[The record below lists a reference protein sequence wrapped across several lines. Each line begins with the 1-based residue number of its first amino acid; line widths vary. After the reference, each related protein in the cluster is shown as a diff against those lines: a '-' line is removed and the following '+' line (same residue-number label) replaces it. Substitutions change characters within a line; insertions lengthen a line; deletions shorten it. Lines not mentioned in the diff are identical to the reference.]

1 MTAVQQSVPR
11 GPVRQAWRA
20 VREEEIAGAR
30 LGAKLRL
37 IAIPLVMIAMLFWV
51 PLNILWLI
59 EACLLVMLGLGAAQI
74 ALLSSTWFWFWQI
87 YVIVALEIGIAGL
100 AMFGAQIIF
109 DPPWPPQL
117 LLDNHT
123 VVYFYF
129 VLALTTLYFS
139 PWLVLWAGAFS
150 TLVWSA
156 GFWWIASLPESIVAI
171 PDGITIEEEVALIN
185 HPDFVNVEVW
195 SQDLLVLAITTLALA
210 VVVWRTRRLLSRQIT
225 VARERAN
232 LARHF
237 PPTMVDELAS
247 HDQPLAEVRRQDIA
261 VMFVDVVGFTS
272 LSERLGAEGT
282 IALLRELHGR
292 LEQTVFE
299 HGGTLDKFLGDGV
312 MATFGTPHPGER
324 DAAQALEAALAVV
337 QLAEDWNQV
346 RASMKQ
352 DPVTLSVGV
361 HFGEVVLG
369 DVGSAWRL
377 EYAVIGDTV
386 NVASRL
392 EELSR
397 ALGASVVV
405 SRELLDAAGFTPNEM
420 IEGGPQD
427 LRGRKAPVE
436 VSYLPRETVTP

>member
-1 MTAVQQSVPR
+1 
-11 GPVRQAWRA
+11 
-20 VREEEIAGAR
+20 
-30 LGAKLRL
+30 
-37 IAIPLVMIAMLFWV
+37 
-51 PLNILWLI
+51 
-59 EACLLVMLGLGAAQI
+59 
-74 ALLSSTWFWFWQI
+74 
-87 YVIVALEIGIAGL
+87 
-100 AMFGAQIIF
+100 
-109 DPPWPPQL
+109 
-117 LLDNHT
+117 
-123 VVYFYF
+123 
-129 VLALTTLYFS
+129 
-139 PWLVLWAGAFS
+139 
-150 TLVWSA
+150 
-156 GFWWIASLPESIVAI
+156 
-171 PDGITIEEEVALIN
+171 
-185 HPDFVNVEVW
+185 
-195 SQDLLVLAITTLALA
+195 
-210 VVVWRTRRLLSRQIT
+210 
-225 VARERAN
+225 
-232 LARHF
+232 
-237 PPTMVDELAS
+237 
-247 HDQPLAEVRRQDIA
+247 
-261 VMFVDVVGFTS
+261 MFVDVVGFTS

-397 ALGASVVV
+397 VLGASVVV
-405 SRELLDAAGFTPNEM
+405 SRELLDAAGFTPSGM
-420 IEGGPQD
+420 IESGPQD

-436 VSYLPRETVTP
+436 VCYLPRETVRP

>member
-1 MTAVQQSVPR
+1 MNTAPRSIVP
-11 GPVRQAWRA
+11 GPVRQTWRA
-20 VREEEIAGAR
+20 VREEEIDGAR

-37 IAIPLVMIAMLFWV
+37 IAIPLIMTSVFFWV
-51 PLNILWLI
+51 PFNILWMI
-59 EACLLVMLGLGAAQI
+59 EACLLLMLGLGTAQI
-74 ALLSSTWFWFWQI
+74 ALLSSAWFRFWQI
-87 YVIVALEIGIAGL
+87 YLIVTLEIAVGSFAI
-100 AMFGAQIIF
+100 FGAQILF
-109 DPPWPPQL
+109 DPPWSPQS
-117 LLDNHT
+117 LLDSHP

-150 TLVWSA
+150 ALAWSI
-156 GFWWIASLPESIVAI
+156 GFWWIASMPESIVGI
-171 PDGITIEEEVALIN
+171 PAGTPLEEEIALIE
-185 HPDFVNVEVW
+185 HPDFVNVEAW
-195 SQDLLVLAITTLALA
+195 SQDILVLAITTLVLA
-210 VVVWRTRRLLSRQIT
+210 VVVWRTRRLLSRQIA

-247 HDQPLAEVRRQDIA
+247 HDQSLAEVRSQNIA

-272 LSERLGAEGT
+272 LAERLGAEGT
-282 IALLRELHGR
+282 IALLRELHGS
-292 LEQTVFE
+292 LEQAVFE

-324 DAAQALEAALAVV
+324 DAAHALEAGLAIT
-337 QLAEDWNQV
+337 QLADDWNQV

-352 DPVTLSVGV
+352 EVITLSVGV
-361 HFGEVVLG
+361 HFGDVVLG
-369 DVGSAWRL
+369 DVGSAKRL

-397 ALGASVVV
+397 TLGASLVV
-405 SRELLDAAGFTPNEM
+405 SRELLDAAGTMPTGM
-420 IEGGPQD
+420 IESGPQV

-436 VSYLPRETVTP
+436 VCYLPRQMVTS

>member
-1 MTAVQQSVPR
+1 MNTVQQLKVR
-11 GPVRQAWRA
+11 GPVRQARRA

-37 IAIPLVMIAMLFWV
+37 VAIPVIMIAMLFWV
-51 PLNILWLI
+51 PFDVLWLI
-59 EACLLVMLGLGAAQI
+59 EVCLLVMLGLGAAQI
-74 ALLSSTWFWFWQI
+74 ALLSSAWFRFWQV
-87 YVIVALEIGIAGL
+87 YLIVALEIGVAGF
-100 AMFGAQIIF
+100 AMFGAQIAL
-109 DPPWPPQL
+109 DPPWPPQV
-117 LLDNHT
+117 LLDSHPMT
-123 VVYFYF
+123 YFYF

-150 TLVWSA
+150 ALVWSA
-156 GFWWIASLPESIVAI
+156 GFWWVASLPESIVTI
-171 PDGITIEEEVALIN
+171 PQGITVEEEVALIN

-195 SQDLLVLAITTLALA
+195 SQDILVLAITTLALA
-210 VVVWRTRRLLSRQIT
+210 VVVWRTRRLLKRQIT

-237 PPTMVDELAS
+237 PPNMVDELAS
-247 HDQPLAEVRRQDIA
+247 HDQPLAEVRRQNIA

-272 LSERLGAEGT
+272 LSERLGAEAT

-299 HGGTLDKFLGDGV
+299 HSGTLDKFLGDGV
-312 MATFGTPHPGER
+312 MATFGTPHPGEH
-324 DAAQALEAALAVV
+324 DATHALEAGLAIA
-337 QLAEDWNQV
+337 QFADDWNQV
-346 RASMKQ
+346 RNSMKQ
-352 DPVTLSVGV
+352 EPVVLSVGV

-369 DVGSAWRL
+369 DVGSARRL

-397 ALGASVVV
+397 TLGATLVV
-405 SRELLDAAGFTPNEM
+405 SRELLDAAGSMPTGM
-420 IEGGPQD
+420 IESGRQD

-436 VSYLPRETVTP
+436 VCYLPREKVTS

>member
-11 GPVRQAWRA
+11 GPVRQVWRA

-30 LGAKLRL
+30 LGARLRL
-37 IAIPLVMIAMLFWV
+37 IAIPMVMIAMLIWV
-51 PLNILWLI
+51 PLDILWLI
-59 EACLLVMLGLGAAQI
+59 EACLLVMLSLGVAQI
-74 ALLSSTWFWFWQI
+74 ALLSSSWFRSWQV
-87 YVIVALEIGIAGL
+87 YVIVALEIVVAGF
-100 AMFGAQIIF
+100 AMFGAQIILE
-109 DPPWPPQL
+109 PPWPPQV

-139 PWLVLWAGAFS
+139 PWLVLWAGIFS
-150 TLVWSA
+150 GLVWSA

-195 SQDLLVLAITTLALA
+195 SQDLLVLSITTLVLA

-312 MATFGTPHPGER
+312 MATFGTTHPGER
-324 DAAQALEAALAVV
+324 DATHALESALAVV
-337 QLAEDWNQV
+337 QLSEDWNQV

-397 ALGASVVV
+397 VLGASVVV
-405 SRELLDAAGFTPNEM
+405 SRELLDAAGFTPSGM

-436 VSYLPRETVTP
+436 VCYLPRETVTP

>member
-1 MTAVQQSVPR
+1 MSTAQPPMVR

-20 VREEEIAGAR
+20 VRAEEIAGAR

-37 IAIPLVMIAMLFWV
+37 IAMPLVMIAMLVWV
-51 PLNILWLI
+51 PFDILWLI
-59 EACLLVMLGLGAAQI
+59 EACLLVMLGLGAVQI
-74 ALLSSTWFWFWQI
+74 ALLSSTWFRFWQV
-87 YVIVALEIGIAGL
+87 YLIVALEISVAAF

-109 DPPWPPQL
+109 DPPWPPQM
-117 LLDNHT
+117 LLDNHP

-150 TLVWSA
+150 ALVWSA
-156 GFWWIASLPESIVAI
+156 GFWWVASLPESIVVI
-171 PDGITIEEEVALIN
+171 PQGITVEEEVDLIN

-195 SQDLLVLAITTLALA
+195 SQDLLVLAITTLVLS

-247 HDQPLAEVRRQDIA
+247 HDQPLAEVRRQNIA
-261 VMFVDVVGFTS
+261 VMFVDAVGFTR
-272 LSERLGAEGT
+272 LSERLGPEAT

-292 LEQTVFE
+292 LEQAVFE

-312 MATFGTPHPGER
+312 MATFGTPHPGEH
-324 DAAQALEAALAVV
+324 DAAHALEAALAILQV
-337 QLAEDWNQV
+337 ADDWNQV
-346 RASMKQ
+346 RTSMNQ

-361 HFGEVVLG
+361 HYGDVVLG

-397 ALGASVVV
+397 TLGASLVV
-405 SRELLDAAGFTPNEM
+405 SRDLLDAAGSVPLGM

-436 VSYLPRETVTP
+436 VCYLPREMVTS